1 MILQCSIFPCQWWY
15 SVIIAL
21 FKHKGSRSVPKNFRP
36 VSLVVMLSK
45 LFDFFLLN
53 RFKIWFKPND
63 MQTAYQEGKSC
74 SDHIFFM
81 RCLIQQFNLD
91 KRKLFITTVDFDG
104 AFDRVKRST
113 LLQKLILFGA
123 SSTFVICLANLYSV
137 SGNIIYCHGTNVMY
151 MLHSGIKQ
159 GLPLSPY
166 LFLFYIDDIFNY
178 FDGIF
183 VNPRSHVFENLHI
196 LIHADDANMISSSR
210 DLMIRK
216 LKSLLRYCHINSMI
230 LQSE

>member
-1 MILQCSIFPCQWWY
+1 
-15 SVIIAL
+15 
-21 FKHKGSRSVPKNFRP
+21 
-36 VSLVVMLSK
+36 
-45 LFDFFLLN
+45 
-53 RFKIWFKPND
+53 

-113 LLQKLILFGA
+113 LQKLILFGA
-123 SSTFVICLANLYSV
+123 SSTFVICLANLYSA
-137 SGNIIYCHGTNVMY
+137 SGNIIYCNGTNVMY

-159 GLPLSPY
+159 GLPLSTY
-166 LFLFYIDDIFNY
+166 LFLFYIGDFFNY

-183 VNPRSHVFENLHI
+183 INPRSDVFENLHI
-196 LIHADDANMISSSR
+196 PIHADDANMISSSR

-216 LKSLLRYCHINSMI
+216 LKGLLSYYHINSII
-230 LQSE
+230 LQPSKCYFTVINGSADDKSLVKISDHNSVDYKDHLEILGSHISGSIKIDLELHLKKTI